1 MGISYSSLPTATTNS
16 VFLTISLNYIGQLYP
31 MMKHFNPDNLERG
44 VSDSLKK
51 LENDV
56 SHIKWPLK
64 QRDL

>member
-1 MGISYSSLPTATTNS
+1 
-16 VFLTISLNYIGQLYP
+16 
-31 MMKHFNPDNLERG
+31 MMKHFNPDKLERG

-64 QRDL
+64 HRDL

>member
-1 MGISYSSLPTATTNS
+1 
-16 VFLTISLNYIGQLYP
+16 
-31 MMKHFNPDNLERG
+31 MMKHFNPDKLERG

-56 SHIKWPLK
+56 SHIKCPLK